1 MSAHWRLAVRYAA
14 WVSAAAAVV
23 AVVVWSLSG
32 EAHAGAFLYGVG
44 VGTVSFVS
52 TALTVSLLMGRSTA
66 GGMMV
71 GALSFGA
78 RYGFVA
84 AALGV
89 PAYLGLWPVV
99 AMLGGFVGVYMAEN
113 VLLLPGVLTRAIG
126 ASGVESAAG
135 GSVREQVE
143 RRAEA

>member
-1 MSAHWRLAVRYAA
+1 MSDHWRLAVRYAGWA
-14 WVSAAAAVV
+14 SAVAAVV
-23 AVVVWSLSG
+23 GAVVWFLSG
-32 EAHAGAFLYGVG
+32 GAHAGAFLYGVS

-52 TALTVSLLMGRSTA
+52 TALTVSTA

-78 RYGFVA
+78 RYGFVT

-126 ASGVESAAG
+126 APGVERGAG
-135 GSVREQVE
+135 GSVNERVE
-143 RRAEA
+143 RRIEA

>member
-1 MSAHWRLAVRYAA
+1 MSDHWRLAVRYAG
-14 WVSAAAAVV
+14 WVSVVASAVGAVV
-23 AVVVWSLSG
+23 WFLSG
-32 EAHAGAFLYGVG
+32 EEHAGAFLYGVG
-44 VGTVSFVS
+44 IGTVSFAS

-78 RYGFVA
+78 RYGFVT

-99 AMLGGFVGVYMAEN
+99 PMLGGFVGVYMAEN

-126 ASGVESAAG
+126 TPSAERGTG
-135 GSVREQVE
+135 GSVNERVE
-143 RRAEA
+143 RRIEA

>member
-1 MSAHWRLAVRYAA
+1 MSDHWRLAVRYAA
-14 WVSAAAAVV
+14 WVSAVAAVV
-23 AVVVWSLSG
+23 GVVVWFLSG

-71 GALSFGA
+71 GALSFGV

-89 PAYLGLWPVV
+89 PAYLDLWPVV

-126 ASGVESAAG
+126 APSVEHDAG
-135 GSVREQVE
+135 ESMHERVE
-143 RRAEA
+143 RRIEA

>member
-1 MSAHWRLAVRYAA
+1 MSDHWRLAVRYAG
-14 WVSAAAAVV
+14 WVSAVAAAVG
-23 AVVVWSLSG
+23 AVVWFLSG

-66 GGMMV
+66 GGMIV
-71 GALSFGA
+71 GVLSFGA
-78 RYGFVA
+78 RYGFVT

-126 ASGVESAAG
+126 VPGVERGAG
-135 GSVREQVE
+135 GSVNERVE
-143 RRAEA
+143 RRIEA

>member
-1 MSAHWRLAVRYAA
+1 MSDHWRLAVRYAA
-14 WVSAAAAVV
+14 WVSVVAAVV
-23 AVVVWSLSG
+23 GVVVWFLSG

-71 GALSFGA
+71 GALSFGV

-126 ASGVESAAG
+126 APSVERGVGGAANE
-135 GSVREQVE
+135 RVE
-143 RRAEA
+143 RRIGA